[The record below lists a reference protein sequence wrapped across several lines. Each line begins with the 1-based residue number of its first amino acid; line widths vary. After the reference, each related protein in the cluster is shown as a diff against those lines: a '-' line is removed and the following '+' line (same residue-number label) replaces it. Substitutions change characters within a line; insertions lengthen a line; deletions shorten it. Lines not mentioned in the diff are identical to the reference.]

1 MSDEETHSGDEEE
14 HTETKAKPI
23 KTEGL
28 DEAAKEILES
38 NLEERR
44 KMEQEIRELRQK
56 SEARKKEREQEEK
69 RLTQERA
76 AEDARRKADEEDRK
90 RRKEDEESK
99 KKEERLKK
107 TAEFEK
113 WKNPPKRNFVIT
125 KKTDEDEPKEEQ
137 SEETAAGDKKS
148 KEQLEAEK
156 RAILGQRIQPLN
168 IDGFDSERLK
178 DKARELHA
186 LISRLE
192 SEKYDLEKRF
202 KGQQFDMLELAEKAR
217 SMNKVGRG
225 GSKRLTNAPDEADKI
240 QERFAGCPA
249 RVAMY
254 SEFERQKDKRS
265 YGDRKELFVG
275 PVFGYPAERIKP
287 TKVLKW
293 GDDGL
298 PVYVEMGS
306 EGGDSHGH
314 GGHGEAAAPAGE
326 E

>member
-1 MSDEETHSGDEEE
+1 MSDEEHSGDEETT
-14 HTETKAKPI
+14 TETKISPV

-28 DEAAKEILES
+28 DEAAKELLDS

-69 RLTQERA
+69 RIAQERN
-76 AEDARRKADEEDRK
+76 EEEARRKADEEERK
-90 RRKEDEESK
+90 RRKEEEEAK
-99 KKEERLKK
+99 KKEERLRK

-125 KKTDEDEPKEEQ
+125 KKAEDEGEKDEQ
-137 SEETAAGDKKS
+137 SEETAASDKKS

-156 RAILGQRIQPLN
+156 RAILGQRIQQLN

-178 DKARELHA
+178 EKARELHNI
-186 LISRLE
+186 ISRLE

-225 GSKRLTNAPDEADKI
+225 GIQRATAATEQQDKI

-249 RVAMY
+249 RVVMY

-265 YGDRKELFVG
+265 YGDRREIYVG
-275 PVFGYPAERIKP
+275 PMFGYPADRVKP
-287 TKVLKW
+287 TKQLTW

-298 PVYVEMGS
+298 PRYVEVG
-306 EGGDSHGH
+306 EGGDAGH
-314 GGHGEAAAPAGE
+314 GGHGGE
-326 E
+326 